1 MTYQE
6 ALAYIH
12 AVHWQ
17 GHKPGLARTRALL
30 AALGDPH
37 KQLRFVHVAGT
48 NGKGSTA
55 AMLDSCLRCA
65 GYKVGLFTSPY
76 IIRFNERVQVNGA
89 PIPDG
94 DLVRLVEQV
103 RPAAAAMADVPTEFE
118 LITAL
123 GMLYFAQQRCDIVVL
138 EVGLGGAL
146 DSTNV
151 IDPPECAVITA
162 LGMDHVKE
170 LGPTLADIA
179 AAKAGIVKP
188 GSPVV
193 SYGGAPEA
201 DRVIAAAAAAQNAPL
216 TVADFSKLT
225 LRAAGLDGQTFD
237 YDGLAGLTLPL
248 LAGYQPRN
256 AAVAIEALRAL
267 RGRGWQVP
275 DSAIRQGLAQVRW
288 PGRFELLRREPPFL
302 LDGSHN
308 AHGMRATVESLR
320 ARFPGEK
327 FVFLVSIMADKDAGE
342 MLRLLL
348 PLAKAFVTVTAPSP
362 RAIPAAELAARI
374 EALGGRAEPADTI
387 PAAVARTDA
396 LAAGGPAAALGTL
409 YFSGEVREAVEK
421 QKAFQ
426 KLQADVEMGWQSA
439 KESGWLSL
447 DEVEKQ
453 LL

>member
-76 IIRFNERVQVNGA
+76 IIRFNERIQVNGA

-123 GMLYFAQQRCDIVVL
+123 GMLYFAQQHCDIVVL

-179 AAKAGIVKP
+179 AAKAGIIKP

-237 YDGLAGLTLPL
+237 YDGLMGLTLPL

-409 YFSGEVREAVEK
+409 YFSGEVREAVEARK
-421 QKAFQ
+421 Q
-426 KLQADVEMGWQSA
+426 SR
-439 KESGWLSL
+439 
-447 DEVEKQ
+447 
-453 LL
+453 

>member
-30 AALGDPH
+30 AALGNPH

-76 IIRFNERVQVNGA
+76 IIRFNERIQVNGA

-94 DLVRLVEQV
+94 DLVRLVEHV

-123 GMLYFAQQRCDIVVL
+123 GMLYFAQQHCDIVVL

-179 AAKAGIVKP
+179 AAKAGIIKP

>member
-1 MTYQE
+1 MDYQE

-17 GHKPGLARTRALL
+17 GHKPGLDRTRALL

-37 KQLRFVHVAGT
+37 KGLRFVHVAGT

-65 GYKVGLFTSPY
+65 GYRVGLFTSPY
-76 IIRFNERVQVNGA
+76 INRFNERIQVDGV

-103 RPAAAAMADVPTEFE
+103 RPAASAMADVPTEFE

-123 GMLYFAQQRCDIVVL
+123 GMLYFAQERCDIVVL

-151 IDPPECAVITA
+151 IDPPACAVITA

-179 AAKAGIVKP
+179 AAKAGIIKP

-201 DRVIAAAAAAQNAPL
+201 DRVIADVAAACGAPL
-216 TVADFSKLT
+216 TVADFARLT
-225 LRAAGLDGQTFD
+225 LRGAGLEGQTFD
-237 YDGLAGLTLPL
+237 YDGMTGLTLPL
-248 LAGYQPRN
+248 LARYQPRN
-256 AAVAIEALRAL
+256 AVVAIEALRAL
-267 RGRGWQVP
+267 RARGWQIP

-288 PGRFELLRREPPFL
+288 PGRFELLRRDPPFL

-308 AHGMRATVESLR
+308 AHGMRATADSLR
-320 ARFPGEK
+320 VLFPGEK
-327 FVFLVSIMADKDAGE
+327 FVFLVSIMADKDADE

-348 PLAKAFVTVTAPSP
+348 PLAKGFVTVTAPSP

-374 EALGGRAEPADTI
+374 EALGGRAEPAGGI
-387 PAAVARTDA
+387 PAAVARVWE

-409 YFSGEVREAVEK
+409 YFSGEVREAV
-421 QKAFQ
+421 AG
-426 KLQADVEMGWQSA
+426 LA
-439 KESGWLSL
+439 KN
-447 DEVEKQ
+447 
-453 LL
+453 

>member
-76 IIRFNERVQVNGA
+76 IIRFNERIQVNGA

-179 AAKAGIVKP
+179 AAKAGIIKP

-374 EALGGRAEPADTI
+374 EALGGRAESADTI

-409 YFSGEVREAVEK
+409 YFSGEVREAVEARK
-421 QKAFQ
+421 Q
-426 KLQADVEMGWQSA
+426 SR
-439 KESGWLSL
+439 
-447 DEVEKQ
+447 
-453 LL
+453 

>member
-30 AALGDPH
+30 AALGNPH

-76 IIRFNERVQVNGA
+76 IIRFNERIQVNGA

-179 AAKAGIVKP
+179 AAKAGIIKP

>member
-1 MTYQE
+1 MTYEE
-6 ALAYIH
+6 ALNAIH

-17 GHKPGLARTRALL
+17 GHKPGLERTRALL
-30 AALGDPH
+30 SALGDPH
-37 KQLRFVHVAGT
+37 KALRFVHVAGT

-65 GYKVGLFTSPY
+65 GYRVGLFTSPY
-76 IIRFNERVQVNGA
+76 INRFNERIQVDGV
-89 PIPDG
+89 PIPDA

-103 RPAAAAMADVPTEFE
+103 QPAASAMADVPTEFE

-123 GMLYFAQQRCDIVVL
+123 GMLYFVQTRCDIVVL

-179 AAKAGIVKP
+179 AAKAGIIKP

-201 DRVIAAAAAAQNAPL
+201 DRVIAAAAHACGAPL
-216 TVADFSKLT
+216 TVVDFT
-225 LRAAGLDGQTFD
+225 RLRLRGAGLDGQTFD
-237 YDGLAGLTLPL
+237 FDGLDGLTLPL

-256 AAVAIEALRAL
+256 AAVAVTALRAL
-267 RGRGWQVP
+267 RARGWDIP
-275 DSAIRQGLAQVRW
+275 DEAIRRGLASVRW
-288 PGRFELLRREPPFL
+288 PGRFELLRRSPPFL

-308 AHGMRATVESLR
+308 AHGMRATADSLR
-320 ARFPGEK
+320 SLFPGQK
-327 FVFLVSIMADKDAGE
+327 FVFLVSIMADKDADE

-362 RAIPAAELAARI
+362 RAIPAADLAARI
-374 EALGGRAEPADTI
+374 EALGGSAEPAASI
-387 PAAVARTDA
+387 PAAVERAAA

-409 YFSGEVREAVEK
+409 YFSGEVRQAV
-421 QKAFQ
+421 AAR
-426 KLQADVEMGWQSA
+426 LP
-439 KESGWLSL
+439 
-447 DEVEKQ
+447 
-453 LL
+453 

>member
-1 MTYQE
+1 MDYQE

-17 GHKPGLARTRALL
+17 GHKPGLDRIRALL

-65 GYKVGLFTSPY
+65 GYRVGLFTSPY
-76 IIRFNERVQVNGA
+76 INRFNERIQVDGV
-89 PIPDG
+89 PIPDN

-103 RPAAAAMADVPTEFE
+103 QPAASAMADVPTEFE

-123 GMLYFAQQRCDIVVL
+123 GMLYFVQTRCDIVVL

-179 AAKAGIVKP
+179 AAKAGIIKP

-193 SYGGAPEA
+193 SYGGVPEA
-201 DRVIAAAAAAQNAPL
+201 DQVIARTAAAQGAPL
-216 TVADFSKLT
+216 TVADFGKLA
-225 LRAAGLDGQTFD
+225 LRDASLEGQTFD
-237 YDGLAGLTLPL
+237 YDGLEGLTLPL
-248 LAGYQPRN
+248 LASYQPRN

-267 RGRGWQVP
+267 RTRGWQIP

-288 PGRFELLRREPPFL
+288 PGRFELLRRDPPFL

-320 ARFPGEK
+320 ALFPGEK
-327 FVFLVSIMADKDAGE
+327 FVFLVSIMADKDADE

-348 PLAKAFVTVTAPSP
+348 PLAKGFVTVTAPSP

-374 EALGGRAEPADTI
+374 EALGGRAEPAGGI
-387 PAAVARTDA
+387 PAAVARVWE

-409 YFSGEVREAVEK
+409 YFSGEVREAVVD
-421 QKAFQ
+421 
-426 KLQADVEMGWQSA
+426 LA
-439 KESGWLSL
+439 KN
-447 DEVEKQ
+447 
-453 LL
+453 

>member
-1 MTYQE
+1 MDYQE

-17 GHKPGLARTRALL
+17 GHKPGLDRIRTLL

-76 IIRFNERVQVNGA
+76 IIRFNERIQVNGA

-123 GMLYFAQQRCDIVVL
+123 GMLYFAQQHCDIVVL

-179 AAKAGIVKP
+179 AAKAGIIKP

-216 TVADFSKLT
+216 TAADFSKLT

-387 PAAVARTDA
+387 PVAVARTDA

>member
-1 MTYQE
+1 MDYQE

-17 GHKPGLARTRALL
+17 GHKPGLDRTRALL

-37 KQLRFVHVAGT
+37 KRLRFVHVAGT

-76 IIRFNERVQVNGA
+76 INRFNERIQVDGV

-103 RPAAAAMADVPTEFE
+103 RPAASAMTDVPTEFE

-123 GMLYFAQQRCDIVVL
+123 GMLYFAQERCDIVVL

-151 IDPPECAVITA
+151 IDPPACAVITA
-162 LGMDHVKE
+162 LGMDHVRE

-179 AAKAGIVKP
+179 AAKAGIIKP

-201 DRVIAAAAAAQNAPL
+201 DRVIADAAAACGAPL
-216 TVADFSKLT
+216 TVADFARLT
-225 LRAAGLDGQTFD
+225 LRGAGLEGQTFD
-237 YDGLAGLTLPL
+237 YDGLTGLTLPL
-248 LAGYQPRN
+248 LARYQPRN
-256 AAVAIEALRAL
+256 AVVAIEALRAL
-267 RGRGWQVP
+267 RARGWQIP

-288 PGRFELLRREPPFL
+288 PGRFELLRRDPPFL

-308 AHGMRATVESLR
+308 AHGMRATADSLR
-320 ARFPGEK
+320 ALFPGEK
-327 FVFLVSIMADKDAGE
+327 FVFLVSIMADKDADE

-348 PLAKAFVTVTAPSP
+348 PLAKGFVTVTAPSP
-362 RAIPAAELAARI
+362 RAIPASELAARI
-374 EALGGRAEPADTI
+374 EALGGRAEPAGGI
-387 PAAVARTDA
+387 PAAVARVWE

-409 YFSGEVREAVEK
+409 YFSGEVREAV
-421 QKAFQ
+421 
-426 KLQADVEMGWQSA
+426 ADLA
-439 KESGWLSL
+439 KN
-447 DEVEKQ
+447 
-453 LL
+453 

>member
-55 AMLDSCLRCA
+55 AMLDSCLRAA
-65 GYKVGLFTSPY
+65 GYKTGLFTSPY
-76 IIRFNERVQVNGA
+76 INRFNERVQVDGV

-94 DLVRLVEQV
+94 DLVRLVERVQ
-103 RPAAAAMADVPTEFE
+103 PAAAAMADTPTEFE
-118 LITAL
+118 FITAL
-123 GMLYFAQQRCDIVVL
+123 GMLWFAEQRCDIVVL

-162 LGMDHVKE
+162 LGLDHVKE

-179 AAKAGIVKP
+179 AAKAGIIKP
-188 GSPVV
+188 GSPAV

-201 DRVIAAAAAAQNAPL
+201 DRVIAAAAHACGAPL
-216 TVADFSKLT
+216 TVVDFT
-225 LRAAGLDGQTFD
+225 RLRLRGAGLDGQTFD
-237 YDGLAGLTLPL
+237 FDGLDGLTLPL

-256 AAVAIEALRAL
+256 AAVAVTALRAL
-267 RGRGWQVP
+267 RARVWDIP
-275 DSAIRQGLAQVRW
+275 DEAIRRGLASVRW
-288 PGRFELLRREPPFL
+288 PGRFELLRRSPPFL

-308 AHGMRATVESLR
+308 AHGMRATADSLR
-320 ARFPGEK
+320 SLFPGQK
-327 FVFLVSIMADKDAGE
+327 FVFLVSIMADKDADE

-362 RAIPAAELAARI
+362 RAIPAADLAARI
-374 EALGGRAEPADTI
+374 EALGGRAEPAASI
-387 PAAVARTDA
+387 PAAVEHAAA

-409 YFSGEVREAVEK
+409 YFSGEVRQAV
-421 QKAFQ
+421 AAR
-426 KLQADVEMGWQSA
+426 LP
-439 KESGWLSL
+439 
-447 DEVEKQ
+447 
-453 LL
+453 

>member
-76 IIRFNERVQVNGA
+76 IIRFNERIQVNGA

-179 AAKAGIVKP
+179 AAKAGIIKP

-216 TVADFSKLT
+216 TAADFSKLT